1 MRATFL
7 PLATLLIGD
16 AEIDEVVDSLRS
28 GWITAGPKVKRF
40 ERALEAQ
47 LGADVHVRCVSS
59 CTAALTLALRVSGI
73 GPGDE
78 VLVPAMTFVA
88 TANVVEDAGL
98 PVATDISER
107 TLSLP
112 LSPALTEADQDDVVE
127 ALAAVLAER
136 PALRS

>member
-1 MRATFL
+1 
-7 PLATLLIGD
+7 
-16 AEIDEVVDSLRS
+16 
-28 GWITAGPKVKRF
+28 
-40 ERALEAQ
+40 
-47 LGADVHVRCVSS
+47 
-59 CTAALTLALRVSGI
+59 
-73 GPGDE
+73 
-78 VLVPAMTFVA
+78 VPAMTFVA

-127 ALAAVLAER
+127 ALAAVLAGR